1 MNFQTVYYRAQRL
14 WTLIIALSSLGW
26 AIFFLRREGSTL
38 NPFGLNSVAF
48 RRWSQKLGILPRG
61 VYALW
66 KIYL

>member
-1 MNFQTVYYRAQRL
+1 
-14 WTLIIALSSLGW
+14 LGW